1 MRFTYT
7 QKNPRRI
14 SHLRSCIAT
23 AGPGSGIV
31 PATPTRLMVM
41 SGCTMNWP
49 NSSVMPGHRPPP
61 TRSGRGAI
69 NLRST
74 AGTLLLPGQPPSTQW
89 VFRDEQR
96 GAGGG
101 APVRPHPRGRRRGS
115 TRRGRRRKGIG
126 AAGGW
131 SSLRGRV
138 LQTTEP
144 DVDTGSREGL
154 MPSSCMAVEGGPPR
168 SVRRC
173 EACRAR
179 PGSARRGR
187 CGGGER
193 QGAVARGL
201 HGRRR
206 GQRPTW
212 SNWSARRLT
221 QNGSS
226 GAGRAG
232 PVIAVGGSKHTR
244 QGAPTTHLAVRDPR
258 ALPAEGALT
267 PATGRVCIDPC
278 RARR

>member
-14 SHLRSCIAT
+14 SQLRSCIAT

-69 NLRST
+69 SLRST
-74 AGTLLLPGQPPSTQW
+74 AGTLPLPANRRRRNSCSGTSSGVRAAARQSARILGVVGAGPRGGDVAGKGSARPVDGLLFEDASYRQPNPMSIPGQ
-89 VFRDEQR
+89 
-96 GAGGG
+96 GG
-101 APVRPHPRGRRRGS
+101 R
-115 TRRGRRRKGIG
+115 
-126 AAGGW
+126 
-131 SSLRGRV
+131 
-138 LQTTEP
+138 
-144 DVDTGSREGL
+144 L
-154 MPSSCMAVEGGPPR
+154 MPNSCMAVKGGPPSER
-168 SVRRC
+168 SAMRGMSGQAGQRAEREVR
-173 EACRAR
+173 
-179 PGSARRGR
+179 GK
-187 CGGGER
+187 R

-212 SNWSARRLT
+212 ANWSARRLT

-226 GAGRAG
+226 GAGEAG

-244 QGAPTTHLAVRDPR
+244 EGASTTHLAMRDPR

>member
-14 SHLRSCIAT
+14 SQLRSCIAT

-69 NLRST
+69 SLRST
-74 AGTLLLPGQPPSTQW
+74 AGTLPLPGQPPSTQW

-144 DVDTGSREGL
+144 VSIPGQGGRL
-154 MPSSCMAVEGGPPR
+154 MPNSCMAVKGGPPSER
-168 SVRRC
+168 SAMRGMSGQAGQRAEREVRGGSGRERWRGDC
-173 EACRAR
+173 MAVDGVSDR
-179 PGSARRGR
+179 PGRTGR
-187 CGGGER
+187 HGGSPR
-193 QGAVARGL
+193 
-201 HGRRR
+201 
-206 GQRPTW
+206 T
-212 SNWSARRLT
+212 
-221 QNGSS
+221 
-226 GAGRAG
+226 GRA
-232 PVIAVGGSKHTR
+232 
-244 QGAPTTHLAVRDPR
+244 APERPDQ
-258 ALPAEGALT
+258 
-267 PATGRVCIDPC
+267 
-278 RARR
+278 

>member
-14 SHLRSCIAT
+14 SQLRSCIAT

-131 SSLRGRV
+131 SSLRDASYRQPNPCRYRV
-138 LQTTEP
+138 KGEADAEFLH
-144 DVDTGSREGL
+144 GGEGVRL
-154 MPSSCMAVEGGPPR
+154 R

-187 CGGGER
+187 CGGSGRER
-193 QGAVARGL
+193 WRGDCMAVDGVSDRPGRTGR
-201 HGRRR
+201 HG
-206 GQRPTW
+206 
-212 SNWSARRLT
+212 
-221 QNGSS
+221 GSPRT
-226 GAGRAG
+226 GRA
-232 PVIAVGGSKHTR
+232 
-244 QGAPTTHLAVRDPR
+244 APERPDQ
-258 ALPAEGALT
+258 
-267 PATGRVCIDPC
+267 
-278 RARR
+278 